1 MTLEESIK
9 MTVEGCGANL
19 YDISQLKE
27 NDRNIFR
34 VSVTSKDGI
43 NLDKCA
49 EISRL
54 ISPIL
59 DIHEP
64 MSGVYNLEVSSPGI
78 ERKLKT
84 LDHFKASIG
93 ERVKIK
99 DFDKNEI
106 KGELVSVEEELI
118 TVSTPH
124 GDETINYDD
133 VSSAATYFQWHKN

>member
-1 MTLEESIK
+1 MNLEESIK
-9 MTVEGCGANL
+9 ITVEGCGASL
-19 YDISQLKE
+19 YDIAQTKE
-27 NDRNIFR
+27 NDKNIYR
-34 VSVTSKDGI
+34 VYITSKDGV

-64 MSGVYNLEVSSPGI
+64 MNGEYYLEVSSPGI

-93 ERVKIK
+93 ELVRIK
-99 DFDKNEI
+99 DFDKNRYNG
-106 KGELVSVEEELI
+106 KLLLVEDSKI
-118 TVSTPH
+118 TVQID
-124 GDETINYDD
+124 GNENLEIEFNDI
-133 VSSAATYFQWHKN
+133 SSASTYFDWGK